1 MIRRTYSLLLTV
13 ALLAAGL
20 SAYAIDRQT
29 LKTYAQSLK
38 GKKKEALKEAVYELT
53 KSATVLSYGKGD
65 NSTWW
70 GFYVTDQDADGYV
83 IDRYSNNKVPFG
95 NRGTAASGM
104 NIEHSFPKSW
114 WGGAENQAYKD
125 LYNLMPSDSKANSS
139 KGNYGMGVVTTV
151 SYDNGCIKVGKGAS
165 GTQLW
170 EPSAEWKGDFARGYM
185 YMATTYQKLTFEGE
199 GLNSL
204 VNGTWPTL
212 QKWAYTLY
220 LKWMREDKVSQ
231 TEVSRNN
238 AVAEIQ
244 GNRNLYVDFP
254 TLAEYVWGDSTEV
267 AFNPDVALT
276 TADGD
281 NRYAEYTPSGGGGN
295 EGGGDEGGSGEGG
308 GSEGGGGLPITPEGY
323 LLDEP
328 FNDIT
333 DGNNTDNSGSGTA
346 WNGCEHFVSAT
357 KAYEAGGAV
366 KLGSGSA
373 SGSITSKPLTFAGGT
388 LCVRLDVKGWTTVEG
403 QLVVSLT
410 GSASQTVTY
419 TAKIA
424 DAFETVTLKFEGVA
438 ANPQLTI
445 ETSTKRAFV
454 DNIYVYSPTSTGVE
468 MPVVQVSTHETY
480 YTLSGQRLAKRPT
493 QPGIYI
499 IGGKKVVVK

>member
-1 MIRRTYSLLLTV
+1 M
-13 ALLAAGL
+13 

-29 LKTYAQSLK
+29 LKTNDQSLK

-53 KSATVLSYGKGD
+53 KSATVLTYGNGK

-95 NRGTAASGM
+95 ARGEVASGM

-114 WGGAENQAYKD
+114 WGGSKNQAYQD

-139 KGNYGMGVVTTV
+139 KGNYGMGVVTT
-151 SYDNGCIKVGKGAS
+151 STYDNGCIKVGKGAS

-170 EPSAEWKGDFARGYM
+170 EPSAEWKGDLARGYM

-199 GLNSL
+199 GLKSL

-212 QKWAYTLY
+212 QEWAYTLY

-323 LLDEP
+323 LL
-328 FNDIT
+328 
-333 DGNNTDNSGSGTA
+333 
-346 WNGCEHFVSAT
+346 
-357 KAYEAGGAV
+357 
-366 KLGSGSA
+366 
-373 SGSITSKPLTFAGGT
+373 
-388 LCVRLDVKGWTTVEG
+388 
-403 QLVVSLT
+403 
-410 GSASQTVTY
+410 
-419 TAKIA
+419 
-424 DAFETVTLKFEGVA
+424 
-438 ANPQLTI
+438 
-445 ETSTKRAFV
+445 
-454 DNIYVYSPTSTGVE
+454 
-468 MPVVQVSTHETY
+468 
-480 YTLSGQRLAKRPT
+480 
-493 QPGIYI
+493 
-499 IGGKKVVVK
+499 